1 MQTYEALRSDEI
13 LRGLQGLVLNT
24 NLPLQGCGY
33 DFQRGGGLH
42 CQSEGTCQISQDT
55 LAMHCTTGVKHECIK

>member
-33 DFQRGGGLH
+33 DFSKGGGV
-42 CQSEGTCQISQDT
+42 T
-55 LAMHCTTGVKHECIK
+55 LSK